1 MESDAATVLNL
12 RRDLALQIARCIEAS
27 GMSQSAMADWLG
39 IPQPTL
45 SRIVRQR
52 VDAASLELLIRVAV
66 RAGLPVVLQVG
77 REPGEAGVYAGRA
90 AAVSARSAG
99 RTQTS
104 ALGERAQA
112 EMTQAALALSP
123 TQRLEA
129 QLRHSEL
136 LAQLRAPQRITDASP
151 AVAAV
156 AHEHE
161 GASSRSISPAV
172 AGRRRAARSEQSRL
186 RRHRR
191 SRCGCARLGSR
202 HHRCRCACFGIAQHV
217 RIAAGRYPA
226 RHWER

>member
-27 GMSQSAMADWLG
+27 GLSQSAMADRLG
-39 IPQPTL
+39 TPQPTL
-45 SRIVRQR
+45 SRIVHQR
-52 VDAASLELLIRVAV
+52 VDAVSLELLIRVAV

-90 AAVSARSAG
+90 AGVSVPSAG

-136 LAQLRAPQRITDASP
+136 LAQLRA
-151 AVAAV
+151 AA
-156 AHEHE
+156 HH
-161 GASSRSISPAV
+161 
-172 AGRRRAARSEQSRL
+172 GRVTS
-186 RRHRR
+186 RR
-191 SRCGCARLGSR
+191 SRGTRA
-202 HHRCRCACFGIAQHV
+202 
-217 RIAAGRYPA
+217 
-226 RHWER
+226 